1 MIPPAKRG
9 GRNPGPERLH
19 WRAKQTERA
28 TQHTHRWTLARR
40 SATERATTN
49 PYGITLNRAWT
60 EWAAQHGV
68 SETIAAALYLVSRNR
83 KADKVVVKLLPGEME
98 RVIAFVQRWPDHY
111 PPGALAALKN
121 SRPTTPAEAS
131 TPSDATERPPAQYS
145 TGGGGNCRKR
155 TAVAGRFRCPHL
167 PADGGNREAD

>member
-1 MIPPAKRG
+1 VRSILGSPFRGTLGLFRKTRGPDVPPAAYDALKGHR
-9 GRNPGPERLH
+9 RVPSPEPQPAERINPGPERLH

-83 KADKVVVKLLPGEME
+83 KADKSWLSFC
-98 RVIAFVQRWPDHY
+98 RARW
-111 PPGALAALKN
+111 
-121 SRPTTPAEAS
+121 SE
-131 TPSDATERPPAQYS
+131 
-145 TGGGGNCRKR
+145 
-155 TAVAGRFRCPHL
+155 
-167 PADGGNREAD
+167 